1 MPLRQRIPNCGLY
14 SGFRVA
20 ADPKVLPIPAVCST
34 RQPHNFSRMSQSPGP
49 RNQTLRASYLND
61 RSSCHATE
69 ASGCKETRVLFEHLN
84 WLNFRSRPTIAYN
97 KLRLFVHDS
106 GPASLYAKICIYCN
120 GVRNG
125 SLQYLPTAP
134 GSLPTAASLNVCRSG
149 PWERSVQCRKWTK
162 FTHLSDFLHSHR
174 LRCWATG
181 SRD

>member
-1 MPLRQRIPNCGLY
+1 MLGSHCSFKHPQTMPLRQRIPNCGLY

-49 RNQTLRASYLND
+49 RNQTLRASYLSD
-61 RSSCHATE
+61 RSSCHASE
-69 ASGCKETRVLFEHLN
+69 ASSCKETRVLFEHLN
-84 WLNFRSRPTIAYN
+84 YLNFRSRPTIAHN

-125 SLQYLPTAP
+125 SLQYLPTARP
-134 GSLPTAASLNVCRSG
+134 
-149 PWERSVQCRKWTK
+149 
-162 FTHLSDFLHSHR
+162 D
-174 LRCWATG
+174 
-181 SRD
+181 